1 MKEGKKLDMNLNE
14 AGPGFFSG
22 PRTGRM
28 QKLTL
33 SVPQPLNEHS
43 PTSQGN
49 IIRIIET
56 ETIKGFLFTPLF
68 SSSDFEMQEIV
79 ILVCSLMQWCDMLG
93 QAPGKTFQCGK
104 RTGSL

>member
-43 PTSQGN
+43 H
-49 IIRIIET
+49 
-56 ETIKGFLFTPLF
+56 
-68 SSSDFEMQEIV
+68 
-79 ILVCSLMQWCDMLG
+79 
-93 QAPGKTFQCGK
+93 A
-104 RTGSL
+104 